1 MSIESFI
8 QVAVDGAG
16 KAVDAFVV
24 VTPAGTTQHRQAI
37 VGADPFFASNTQNV
51 SQAGDA
57 QVRNFT
63 VEDLLLQLLV
73 EMRCMN
79 TILQATLNSN
89 DDLSLLRIAEQSV
102 AIQQTQ

>member
-1 MSIESFI
+1 MAVESSV
-8 QVAVDGAG
+8 QVAPDGGGKQVDT
-16 KAVDAFVV
+16 FVV
-24 VTPAGTTQHRQAI
+24 TLPNGAVQHRQA
-37 VGADPFFASNTQNV
+37 VVLADPQFAANTQNV
-51 SQAGDA
+51 TASGDA
-57 QVRNFT
+57 QVRIFT
-63 VEDLLLQLLV
+63 VEDLLLQMLV